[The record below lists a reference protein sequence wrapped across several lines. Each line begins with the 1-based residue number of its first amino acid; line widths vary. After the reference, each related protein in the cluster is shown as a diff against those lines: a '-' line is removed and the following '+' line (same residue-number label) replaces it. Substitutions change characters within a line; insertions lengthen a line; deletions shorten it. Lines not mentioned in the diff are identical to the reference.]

1 VIIPRKK
8 RICLIGAAGNDPALG
23 ATAQQFSVPVLKS
36 ETGLEYIEDTT
47 YCTYFIL
54 KQFEGPE
61 YDVLHKS
68 AHRILGP
75 TALLQLAER
84 KDSLPSISRPMYTQ
98 AMVGTVVVFT
108 GFRKKEELTK
118 LINMIHNMG
127 GSIRKE
133 MGAKVTHLI
142 ANCCGGD
149 KYRYA
154 VTFRVPIMSMDWVT
168 ALWNAKDDISNY
180 GNNEELIT
188 TYKLKPFF
196 GAKVCFFGFPEE
208 EKRHMCEVLQQQG
221 GKSTE
226 IDDPNCTHVVTDVK
240 SREYKKCNDTFDM
253 LPFAKDPN
261 YIPFHYIQAK
271 PFSFTFYNPYTN
283 TIPNPNKMNSSQTC
297 NISHM
302 NIPKKLNTRYLSHWL
317 CSSVPQYL
325 EYKRNKFNYSIAD
338 DISQD
343 SAICMDDNLY
353 DYPNLP
359 DDSYI
364 SEFSIPQTDSGIDM
378 LTTRHPYN
386 IIKTNSSRELGQ
398 TNFPITSTMSNN
410 MSDLSN
416 ENTVNENMMYAQSRS
431 YNFKSSTLSKK
442 RITPHTNKQSFD
454 SEAHLLKPCKNT
466 HCTQNSFFFNRK
478 IITPRRYIKWRRV
491 KSCIA
496 IHKINSPD
504 KFKFKKIYSHPNLL
518 RRYDSELNDSLLRN
532 TLIPVTKSRS
542 FLSTCK
548 LNSSISSKLSY
559 INFSPMFKQYKLVS
573 PSHKISENH
582 KQKYT
587 LLPSPLPVPA
597 KVAKLSNTECCSRS
611 TFTSC
616 GKDSSLISKT
626 CTSKDDYVTQEKL
639 EDRQLFSV
647 VDESNVNALPDLASV
662 RAHIVKAEWF
672 WTSVQN
678 EGAADEKE
686 YLFEDYLESVLSPAI
701 SARRDSQPTTTPS
714 TASTRRKRKRLAET
728 LSSLVQNGTDSPAL
742 HKRRSSISDAGL
754 LSVSGSFLDCT
765 ASPDKPLLDDI
776 PEVEAVNVDSSRKN
790 LSPRHQVFLEL
801 VQTESNYVGIL
812 STIMTLFKS
821 PLEDLID
828 TSGEL
833 LNGTEAKIIFG
844 NFPPIYEV
852 HKKMLEELRYSATHW
867 MEDISI
873 GNIFLK
879 FAPDLV
885 KAYPPYVNF
894 FENTK
899 EMLDQC
905 DQNKPRFHA
914 FLKICQTKPEC
925 GRQSLKELLIKPVQ
939 RLPSISLLLN
949 DILKHTSKNNP
960 DHSALELSI
969 SSIKEVMTYINEDKR
984 KTEGQLVMFDIFNEI
999 DNCPPHLV
1007 SSHRSFIGKCDV
1019 MELSEGLSGRGDHLV
1034 LFLFTDTLEICKKR
1048 SKAFNS
1054 LKSPN
1059 TANGLH
1065 TTKLSQ
1071 GKPYK
1076 HIKMLSLST
1085 IKKVVDIR
1093 ETDECHKVFALMVRS
1108 NQELKEKLFSFTI
1121 TDEEV
1126 NKTNYLRTLCRQ
1138 MANTVCKADAD
1149 TFLISLD
1156 SHQLEIDTSDVA
1168 LGTLSKAFKF
1178 ASRTRMK
1185 VGRAFSFNKTPS
1197 KLKRAMSTMM
1207 SPFGSTNSLTPA
1219 SQQLAQ
1225 MRLASCNNINE
1236 LGNGGSG
1243 SPSRDDVLVAPMSVQ
1258 PTRKAKCSS
1267 LMNSIV
1273 EVMALAAIPSSVV
1286 CAKQL
1291 QTIVEPADSSTSRAE
1306 QRGSTAHGGFGSSDA
1321 RIVELGSTT
1330 TTSRRPPLYSTVSA
1344 NKHTLLLLCELPVR
1358 VFRRLPA
1365 SPANANNEETLET
1378 LFENLTGPKIHVSD
1392 AMPGNLNA
1400 RTTTTRPYGTD
1411 EFGTREREDNN
1422 WSSFPLFLME
1432 LLVEDSSTA
1441 VVEALHAVKP
1451 DVELSMDKI
1460 LGVM

>member
-1 VIIPRKK
+1 MEEQSVHSSISDINSEEAVRSEPMIIPRKK
-8 RICLIGAAGNDPALG
+8 RICLIGAAGDDPALG
-23 ATAQQFSVPVLKS
+23 AAAQQFSVPVLKS
-36 ETGLEYIEDTT
+36 ETGLEHVEDTS
-47 YCTYFIL
+47 YCTYFIS
-54 KQFEGPE
+54 KKFEGPE
-61 YDVLHKS
+61 YDALHKS

-75 TALLQLAER
+75 TALLQLAEK
-84 KDSLPSISRPMYTQ
+84 KDSLPSINRPMYTQ

-108 GFRKKEELTK
+108 GFRKKDELTK

-154 VTFRVPIMSMDWVT
+154 VTFRVPIMSMEWVT
-168 ALWNAKDDISNY
+168 ALWNAKDNVSSY
-180 GNNEELIT
+180 GNNEELIAT
-188 TYKLKPFF
+188 CKLKPFF
-196 GAKVCFFGFPEE
+196 GAKVCFFGFPDE

-221 GKSTE
+221 GESTE
-226 IDDPNCTHVVTDVK
+226 IDDPNCTHV
-240 SREYKKCNDTFDM
+240 
-253 LPFAKDPN
+253 
-261 YIPFHYIQAK
+261 
-271 PFSFTFYNPYTN
+271 
-283 TIPNPNKMNSSQTC
+283 
-297 NISHM
+297 
-302 NIPKKLNTRYLSHWL
+302 
-317 CSSVPQYL
+317 
-325 EYKRNKFNYSIAD
+325 
-338 DISQD
+338 
-343 SAICMDDNLY
+343 
-353 DYPNLP
+353 
-359 DDSYI
+359 
-364 SEFSIPQTDSGIDM
+364 
-378 LTTRHPYN
+378 
-386 IIKTNSSRELGQ
+386 
-398 TNFPITSTMSNN
+398 
-410 MSDLSN
+410 
-416 ENTVNENMMYAQSRS
+416 
-431 YNFKSSTLSKK
+431 
-442 RITPHTNKQSFD
+442 
-454 SEAHLLKPCKNT
+454 
-466 HCTQNSFFFNRK
+466 
-478 IITPRRYIKWRRV
+478 
-491 KSCIA
+491 
-496 IHKINSPD
+496 
-504 KFKFKKIYSHPNLL
+504 
-518 RRYDSELNDSLLRN
+518 
-532 TLIPVTKSRS
+532 
-542 FLSTCK
+542 
-548 LNSSISSKLSY
+548 
-559 INFSPMFKQYKLVS
+559 
-573 PSHKISENH
+573 
-582 KQKYT
+582 
-587 LLPSPLPVPA
+587 
-597 KVAKLSNTECCSRS
+597 
-611 TFTSC
+611 
-616 GKDSSLISKT
+616 
-626 CTSKDDYVTQEKL
+626 
-639 EDRQLFSV
+639 V

-686 YLFEDYLESVLSPAI
+686 YLFEDYLESVLSPTI
-701 SARRDSQPTTTPS
+701 SVRRDSQQAATPS

-728 LSSLVQNGTDSPAL
+728 LSSLVQNGADSPAL
-742 HKRRSSISDAGL
+742 HKRRSSISDAGH

-765 ASPDKPLLDDI
+765 TSPDKPLLD
-776 PEVEAVNVDSSRKN
+776 EVEAVNTDSSRKN

-828 TSGEL
+828 TTGEL

-905 DQNKPRFHA
+905 DQTKPRFHA
-914 FLKICQTKPEC
+914 FLKVCQTKPEC

-1076 HIKMLSLST
+1076 HIRMLSLST

-1168 LGTLSKAFKF
+1168 LGTLSKAFKSLFHNFYLEYMDPYVFLLNSMCETTLHVPLPSVF
-1178 ASRTRMK
+1178 AP
-1185 VGRAFSFNKTPS
+1185 G
-1197 KLKRAMSTMM
+1197 LH
-1207 SPFGSTNSLTPA
+1207 
-1219 SQQLAQ
+1219 
-1225 MRLASCNNINE
+1225 
-1236 LGNGGSG
+1236 
-1243 SPSRDDVLVAPMSVQ
+1243 LV
-1258 PTRKAKCSS
+1258 
-1267 LMNSIV
+1267 
-1273 EVMALAAIPSSVV
+1273 
-1286 CAKQL
+1286 
-1291 QTIVEPADSSTSRAE
+1291 
-1306 QRGSTAHGGFGSSDA
+1306 
-1321 RIVELGSTT
+1321 
-1330 TTSRRPPLYSTVSA
+1330 
-1344 NKHTLLLLCELPVR
+1344 
-1358 VFRRLPA
+1358 
-1365 SPANANNEETLET
+1365 
-1378 LFENLTGPKIHVSD
+1378 
-1392 AMPGNLNA
+1392 
-1400 RTTTTRPYGTD
+1400 
-1411 EFGTREREDNN
+1411 RE
-1422 WSSFPLFLME
+1422 
-1432 LLVEDSSTA
+1432 
-1441 VVEALHAVKP
+1441 
-1451 DVELSMDKI
+1451 
-1460 LGVM
+1460 

>member
-1 VIIPRKK
+1 MEEQSVHSSISDINSEEAVRSEPVIIPRKK
-8 RICLIGAAGNDPALG
+8 RICLIGAAGDDPALG
-23 ATAQQFSVPVLKS
+23 AAAQQFSVPVLTS
-36 ETGLEYIEDTT
+36 ETGLEYVEDTT

-54 KQFEGPE
+54 KQFEGVE
-61 YDVLHKS
+61 YDALHKS

-84 KDSLPSISRPMYTQ
+84 KDTLPSINRPMYTQ

-108 GFRKKEELTK
+108 GFRKKDELTK

-154 VTFRVPIMSMDWVT
+154 VTFRVPVMSMDWVT
-168 ALWNAKDDISNY
+168 ALWNARNDISIY
-180 GNNEELIT
+180 GNNEELQIT
-188 TYKLKPFF
+188 AYKLKPFF

-221 GKSTE
+221 GEPTE
-226 IDDPNCTHVVTDVK
+226 IDDPNCTHV
-240 SREYKKCNDTFDM
+240 
-253 LPFAKDPN
+253 
-261 YIPFHYIQAK
+261 
-271 PFSFTFYNPYTN
+271 
-283 TIPNPNKMNSSQTC
+283 
-297 NISHM
+297 
-302 NIPKKLNTRYLSHWL
+302 
-317 CSSVPQYL
+317 
-325 EYKRNKFNYSIAD
+325 
-338 DISQD
+338 
-343 SAICMDDNLY
+343 
-353 DYPNLP
+353 
-359 DDSYI
+359 
-364 SEFSIPQTDSGIDM
+364 
-378 LTTRHPYN
+378 
-386 IIKTNSSRELGQ
+386 
-398 TNFPITSTMSNN
+398 
-410 MSDLSN
+410 
-416 ENTVNENMMYAQSRS
+416 
-431 YNFKSSTLSKK
+431 
-442 RITPHTNKQSFD
+442 
-454 SEAHLLKPCKNT
+454 
-466 HCTQNSFFFNRK
+466 
-478 IITPRRYIKWRRV
+478 
-491 KSCIA
+491 
-496 IHKINSPD
+496 
-504 KFKFKKIYSHPNLL
+504 
-518 RRYDSELNDSLLRN
+518 
-532 TLIPVTKSRS
+532 
-542 FLSTCK
+542 
-548 LNSSISSKLSY
+548 
-559 INFSPMFKQYKLVS
+559 
-573 PSHKISENH
+573 
-582 KQKYT
+582 
-587 LLPSPLPVPA
+587 
-597 KVAKLSNTECCSRS
+597 
-611 TFTSC
+611 
-616 GKDSSLISKT
+616 
-626 CTSKDDYVTQEKL
+626 
-639 EDRQLFSV
+639 V

-686 YLFEDYLESVLSPAI
+686 YLFEDYLESVLSPTI
-701 SARRDSQPTTTPS
+701 SARRDSQQTTTPS

-728 LSSLVQNGTDSPAL
+728 LSSLVQNGADSPAL

-765 ASPDKPLLDDI
+765 SSPDKPLLD
-776 PEVEAVNVDSSRKN
+776 EVEAVSTDSSRKN

-828 TSGEL
+828 TSDEL
-833 LNGTEAKIIFG
+833 LNGTEAKIVFG

-914 FLKICQTKPEC
+914 FLKVCQTKPEC

-949 DILKHTSKNNP
+949 DILKHTNKNNP

-1065 TTKLSQ
+1065 ATKLSQ

-1149 TFLISLD
+1149 TFLICLD

-1168 LGTLSKAFKF
+1168 LGTLSKAFKSLFHNFYLEYMDPYVFLLNSMCETTLHVPLPF

-1267 LMNSIV
+1267 LSMASLRRNCSE
-1273 EVMALAAIPSSVV
+1273 EVMQD
-1286 CAKQL
+1286 K
-1291 QTIVEPADSSTSRAE
+1291 
-1306 QRGSTAHGGFGSSDA
+1306 SD
-1321 RIVELGSTT
+1321 L
-1330 TTSRRPPLYSTVSA
+1330 
-1344 NKHTLLLLCELPVR
+1344 
-1358 VFRRLPA
+1358 
-1365 SPANANNEETLET
+1365 
-1378 LFENLTGPKIHVSD
+1378 
-1392 AMPGNLNA
+1392 
-1400 RTTTTRPYGTD
+1400 
-1411 EFGTREREDNN
+1411 
-1422 WSSFPLFLME
+1422 
-1432 LLVEDSSTA
+1432 
-1441 VVEALHAVKP
+1441 
-1451 DVELSMDKI
+1451 
-1460 LGVM
+1460 

>member
-1 VIIPRKK
+1 MEEGSVHSSTSDINSEEPARSEPLIIPRKK
-8 RICLIGAAGNDPALG
+8 RICLVGEAGEDPALG
-23 ATAQQFSVPVLKS
+23 AAAQQFSVPVLKS
-36 ETGLEYIEDTT
+36 ETGAEYMEDTA

-61 YDVLHKS
+61 YEGLSKS

-75 TALLQLAER
+75 TALLQLAD
-84 KDSLPSISRPMYTQ
+84 KKASLPSINRPMYTQ
-98 AMVGTVVVFT
+98 AMVGIVVAFT
-108 GFRKKEELTK
+108 GFRKKDELTR
-118 LINMIHNMG
+118 LINMIHSMG

-133 MGAKVTHLI
+133 MGGKVTHLL

-154 VTFRVPIMSMDWVT
+154 VTFRVPIMSISWVT
-168 ALWNAKDDISNY
+168 TLWEAKDDVASYGSND
-180 GNNEELIT
+180 ELVAT
-188 TYKLKPFF
+188 QKLKPFF
-196 GAKVCFFGFPEE
+196 GAKVCFFGFPDD
-208 EKRHMCEVLQQQG
+208 EKKHMCEVLQQQG
-221 GKSTE
+221 GESTE
-226 IDDPNCTHVVTDVK
+226 IDDPNCTHVVTDSDNRYRDVGNYMGPRIP
-240 SREYKKCNDTFDM
+240 SRMYSLKTE
-253 LPFAKDPN
+253 PFT
-261 YIPFHYIQAK
+261 
-271 PFSFTFYNPYTN
+271 FTFYDPYTN
-283 TIPNPNKMNSSQTC
+283 TIPSKTSDHSGS
-297 NISHM
+297 IS
-302 NIPKKLNTRYLSHWL
+302 RSA
-317 CSSVPQYL
+317 SVQYH
-325 EYKRNKFNYSIAD
+325 
-338 DISQD
+338 
-343 SAICMDDNLY
+343 
-353 DYPNLP
+353 P
-359 DDSYI
+359 YI
-364 SEFSIPQTDSGIDM
+364 SRYTNDNIARRFSVASDLSLDSGISMDF
-378 LTTRHPYN
+378 TKSEDADFPFDCFSNQYDSGVNISSSTRMSQD
-386 IIKTNSSRELGQ
+386 ITGSRLNSLNSGSANSGLIVTSTELDLASIVSSKMDVDTSEPSRSFDLRMSKLKNVRSMSLPVSQLIQTESKVPVITSQYSKDDQ
-398 TNFPITSTMSNN
+398 TNKSPASKTIQSN
-410 MSDLSN
+410 
-416 ENTVNENMMYAQSRS
+416 
-431 YNFKSSTLSKK
+431 KK
-442 RITPHTNKQSFD
+442 
-454 SEAHLLKPCKNT
+454 AV
-466 HCTQNSFFFNRK
+466 
-478 IITPRRYIKWRRV
+478 TPRRYVIWKRS
-491 KSCIA
+491 KSCFA
-496 IHKINSPD
+496 VTKFTSPD
-504 KFKFKKIYSHPNLL
+504 KTRSVKIFSQPNLCRHREDLLLYGSPIL
-518 RRYDSELNDSLLRN
+518 R
-532 TLIPVTKSRS
+532 TKR
-542 FLSTCK
+542 
-548 LNSSISSKLSY
+548 
-559 INFSPMFKQYKLVS
+559 NFSTALRQIFKSDETNHTSDSKQYVHMS
-573 PSHKISENH
+573 PEGKRSQSNSASI
-582 KQKYT
+582 
-587 LLPSPLPVPA
+587 PA
-597 KVAKLSNTECCSRS
+597 KIARMSTDSKKTSNAS
-611 TFTSC
+611 TSLDRTQNQTS
-616 GKDSSLISKT
+616 GFDKT
-626 CTSKDDYVTQEKL
+626 KKSQEKS
-639 EDRQLFSV
+639 FIVV

-686 YLFEDYLESVLSPAI
+686 YLFEDYLESVLSPTA
-701 SARRDSQPTTTPS
+701 SARRDSQQAATPS

-728 LSSLVQNGTDSPAL
+728 LSSLVQNGADSPAV
-742 HKRRSSISDAGL
+742 HKRRSSISDAGH

-765 ASPDKPLLDDI
+765 ASPDKQLLD
-776 PEVEAVNVDSSRKN
+776 EVEAVNTETSRKN

-821 PLEDLID
+821 PLEDLIE
-828 TSGEL
+828 TTGEL
-833 LNGTEAKIIFG
+833 LNSTEAKIIFG

-852 HKKMLEELRYSATHW
+852 HKKMLEELRYSASRW
-867 MEDISI
+867 AEDVSI

-879 FAPDLV
+879 YAPDLV

-949 DILKHTSKNNP
+949 DILKHTNKNNP

-1019 MELSEGLSGRGDHLV
+1019 MEMGEALSGRGDHLV

-1065 TTKLSQ
+1065 SAKLSQ

-1076 HIKMLSLST
+1076 HIRMLSLST

-1108 NQELKEKLFSFTI
+1108 NQELKEKMFSFTI

-1149 TFLISLD
+1149 TFLITLD
-1156 SHQLEIDTSDVA
+1156 SNQLEIDTSDIA
-1168 LGTLSKAFKF
+1168 LGTLSKAFKSLFHNFYLEYMDPYVFLLNSMCETTLHVPLPF

-1267 LMNSIV
+1267 LSMASLRRNCSE
-1273 EVMALAAIPSSVV
+1273 EVVQDKS
-1286 CAKQL
+1286 
-1291 QTIVEPADSSTSRAE
+1291 
-1306 QRGSTAHGGFGSSDA
+1306 
-1321 RIVELGSTT
+1321 EL
-1330 TTSRRPPLYSTVSA
+1330 
-1344 NKHTLLLLCELPVR
+1344 
-1358 VFRRLPA
+1358 
-1365 SPANANNEETLET
+1365 
-1378 LFENLTGPKIHVSD
+1378 
-1392 AMPGNLNA
+1392 
-1400 RTTTTRPYGTD
+1400 
-1411 EFGTREREDNN
+1411 
-1422 WSSFPLFLME
+1422 
-1432 LLVEDSSTA
+1432 
-1441 VVEALHAVKP
+1441 
-1451 DVELSMDKI
+1451 
-1460 LGVM
+1460 

>member
-1 VIIPRKK
+1 MEEQSVHSSISDINSEEAVRSDPVIIPRKK
-8 RICLIGAAGNDPALG
+8 RICLIGAACDDSTLG
-23 ATAQQFSVPVLKS
+23 AAAQQFSVPVLKS
-36 ETGLEYIEDTT
+36 ETGSEYIEDTA
-47 YCTYFIL
+47 YCTYFVL

-61 YDVLHKS
+61 YDALHKS

-84 KDSLPSISRPMYTQ
+84 KDSLPSINRPMYTQ

-180 GNNEELIT
+180 GNNEDLIT

-196 GAKVCFFGFPEE
+196 GAKVCFFGFPDE

-221 GKSTE
+221 GESTE
-226 IDDPNCTHVVTDVK
+226 IDDPNCTHVVTEIGC
-240 SREYKKCNDTFDM
+240 REYKKSNNAFDM
-253 LPFAKDPN
+253 LPYTKNPN
-261 YIPFHYIQAK
+261 YIPYHYSKTK

-283 TIPNPNKMNSSQTC
+283 TIPNMETKSSSYIC
-297 NISHM
+297 NTDHI
-302 NIPKKLNTRYLSHWL
+302 NLSRRL
-317 CSSVPQYL
+317 STKRFSYCFSSSLPHYL
-325 EYKRNKFNYSIAD
+325 EYKENKFNYSTPD
-338 DISQD
+338 NISQD

-353 DYPNLP
+353 DYSNLP
-359 DDSYI
+359 N
-364 SEFSIPQTDSGIDM
+364 EFSNMSESSIAQTDSGIDM
-378 LTTRHPYN
+378 SMSRYLHN
-386 IIKTNSSRELGQ
+386 IIQSSSLTVPQRSNFPVTSTVLDIHSMDSSSAVYNDRNSRNNSSNVFSNKNTNNESTCTRSELH
-398 TNFPITSTMSNN
+398 
-410 MSDLSN
+410 
-416 ENTVNENMMYAQSRS
+416 
-431 YNFKSSTLSKK
+431 NFKSSTLCKK
-442 RITPHTNKQSFD
+442 TIIQHTNKHCPD
-454 SEAHLLKPCKNT
+454 SESYILKSCKNVQ
-466 HCTQNSFFFNRK
+466 CTPKSFFVNRK
-478 IITPRRYIKWRRV
+478 IATPRRCIKWRKV

-496 IHKINSPD
+496 IHKITSSD
-504 KFKFKKIYSHPNLL
+504 KLKFKKMHSHPNLL
-518 RRYDSELNDSLLRN
+518 KRYDSEFNDSLLHDSP
-532 TLIPVTKSRS
+532 TLITKNKS
-542 FLSTCK
+542 FLSSYK
-548 LNSSISSKLSY
+548 LNSSLLSKLNHL
-559 INFSPMFKQYKLVS
+559 NFSKYVLPAPCPQV
-573 PSHKISENH
+573 SENH
-582 KQKYT
+582 QRQKYT
-587 LLPSPLPVPA
+587 PLHTPLPIPA
-597 KVAKLSNTECCSRS
+597 KVAKLSNSDHGLRS
-611 TFTSC
+611 TFTNV
-616 GKDSSLISKT
+616 SSKICAL
-626 CTSKDDYVTQEKL
+626 KDDHIRQEKQ
-639 EDRQLFSV
+639 EDVPVSLV

-686 YLFEDYLESVLSPAI
+686 YLFEDYLESVLSPTI
-701 SARRDSQPTTTPS
+701 SARRDSQQTTTPS

-728 LSSLVQNGTDSPAL
+728 LSSLVQNGADSPAL

-765 ASPDKPLLDDI
+765 ASPDKPLLD
-776 PEVEAVNVDSSRKN
+776 EVEAVNTDSSRKN

-852 HKKMLEELRYSATHW
+852 HKKMLEELKYSATHW

-885 KAYPPYVNF
+885 KAYPSYVNF

-899 EMLDQC
+899 DMLDQC
-905 DQNKPRFHA
+905 DQTKPRFHA
-914 FLKICQTKPEC
+914 FLKVCQTKPEC

-1034 LFLFTDTLEICKKR
+1034 LFLFSDTLEICKKR

-1168 LGTLSKAFKF
+1168 LGTLSKAFKSLFHNFYLEYMDPYVFLLNSMCETTLHVPLPF

-1236 LGNGGSG
+1236 LGNGGSS

-1267 LMNSIV
+1267 LSMASLRRNCSE
-1273 EVMALAAIPSSVV
+1273 EVMQD
-1286 CAKQL
+1286 K
-1291 QTIVEPADSSTSRAE
+1291 
-1306 QRGSTAHGGFGSSDA
+1306 SD
-1321 RIVELGSTT
+1321 L
-1330 TTSRRPPLYSTVSA
+1330 
-1344 NKHTLLLLCELPVR
+1344 
-1358 VFRRLPA
+1358 
-1365 SPANANNEETLET
+1365 
-1378 LFENLTGPKIHVSD
+1378 
-1392 AMPGNLNA
+1392 
-1400 RTTTTRPYGTD
+1400 
-1411 EFGTREREDNN
+1411 
-1422 WSSFPLFLME
+1422 
-1432 LLVEDSSTA
+1432 
-1441 VVEALHAVKP
+1441 
-1451 DVELSMDKI
+1451 
-1460 LGVM
+1460 

>member
-1 VIIPRKK
+1 MEEGSVHSSTSDINSEEPARSEPLIIPRKK
-8 RICLIGAAGNDPALG
+8 RICLVGEAGEDPALG
-23 ATAQQFSVPVLKS
+23 AAAQQFSVPVLKS
-36 ETGLEYIEDTT
+36 ETGAEYMEDTA

-61 YDVLHKS
+61 YEGLSKS

-75 TALLQLAER
+75 TALLQLAD
-84 KDSLPSISRPMYTQ
+84 KKASLPSINRPMYTQ
-98 AMVGTVVVFT
+98 AMVGIVVAFT
-108 GFRKKEELTK
+108 GFRKKDELTR
-118 LINMIHNMG
+118 LINMIHSMG

-133 MGAKVTHLI
+133 MGGKVTHLL

-154 VTFRVPIMSMDWVT
+154 VTFRVPIMSISWVT
-168 ALWNAKDDISNY
+168 TLWEAKDDVASYGSND
-180 GNNEELIT
+180 ELVAT
-188 TYKLKPFF
+188 QKLKPFF
-196 GAKVCFFGFPEE
+196 GAKVCFFGFPDD
-208 EKRHMCEVLQQQG
+208 EKKHMCEVLQQQG
-221 GKSTE
+221 GESTE
-226 IDDPNCTHVVTDVK
+226 IDDPNCTHV
-240 SREYKKCNDTFDM
+240 
-253 LPFAKDPN
+253 
-261 YIPFHYIQAK
+261 
-271 PFSFTFYNPYTN
+271 
-283 TIPNPNKMNSSQTC
+283 
-297 NISHM
+297 
-302 NIPKKLNTRYLSHWL
+302 
-317 CSSVPQYL
+317 
-325 EYKRNKFNYSIAD
+325 
-338 DISQD
+338 
-343 SAICMDDNLY
+343 
-353 DYPNLP
+353 
-359 DDSYI
+359 
-364 SEFSIPQTDSGIDM
+364 
-378 LTTRHPYN
+378 
-386 IIKTNSSRELGQ
+386 
-398 TNFPITSTMSNN
+398 
-410 MSDLSN
+410 
-416 ENTVNENMMYAQSRS
+416 
-431 YNFKSSTLSKK
+431 
-442 RITPHTNKQSFD
+442 
-454 SEAHLLKPCKNT
+454 
-466 HCTQNSFFFNRK
+466 
-478 IITPRRYIKWRRV
+478 
-491 KSCIA
+491 
-496 IHKINSPD
+496 
-504 KFKFKKIYSHPNLL
+504 
-518 RRYDSELNDSLLRN
+518 
-532 TLIPVTKSRS
+532 
-542 FLSTCK
+542 
-548 LNSSISSKLSY
+548 
-559 INFSPMFKQYKLVS
+559 
-573 PSHKISENH
+573 
-582 KQKYT
+582 
-587 LLPSPLPVPA
+587 
-597 KVAKLSNTECCSRS
+597 
-611 TFTSC
+611 
-616 GKDSSLISKT
+616 
-626 CTSKDDYVTQEKL
+626 
-639 EDRQLFSV
+639 V

-686 YLFEDYLESVLSPAI
+686 YLFEDYLESVLSPTA
-701 SARRDSQPTTTPS
+701 SARRDSQQAATPS

-728 LSSLVQNGTDSPAL
+728 LSSLVQNGADSPAV
-742 HKRRSSISDAGL
+742 HKRRSSISDAGH

-765 ASPDKPLLDDI
+765 ASPDKQLLDDI
-776 PEVEAVNVDSSRKN
+776 PEVEAVNTETSRKN

-821 PLEDLID
+821 PLEDLIE
-828 TSGEL
+828 TTGEL
-833 LNGTEAKIIFG
+833 LNSTEAKIIFG

-852 HKKMLEELRYSATHW
+852 HKKMLEELRYSASRW
-867 MEDISI
+867 AEDVSI

-879 FAPDLV
+879 YAPDLV

-949 DILKHTSKNNP
+949 DILKHTNKNNP

-1019 MELSEGLSGRGDHLV
+1019 MEMGEALSGRGDHLV

-1065 TTKLSQ
+1065 SAKLSQ

-1076 HIKMLSLST
+1076 HIRMLSLST

-1108 NQELKEKLFSFTI
+1108 NQELKEKMFSFTI

-1149 TFLISLD
+1149 TFLITLD
-1156 SHQLEIDTSDVA
+1156 SNQLEIDTSDIA
-1168 LGTLSKAFKF
+1168 LGTLSKAFKSLFHNFYLEYMDPYVFLLNSMCETTLHVPLPF

-1267 LMNSIV
+1267 LSMASLRRNCSE
-1273 EVMALAAIPSSVV
+1273 EVVQDKS
-1286 CAKQL
+1286 
-1291 QTIVEPADSSTSRAE
+1291 
-1306 QRGSTAHGGFGSSDA
+1306 
-1321 RIVELGSTT
+1321 EL
-1330 TTSRRPPLYSTVSA
+1330 
-1344 NKHTLLLLCELPVR
+1344 
-1358 VFRRLPA
+1358 
-1365 SPANANNEETLET
+1365 
-1378 LFENLTGPKIHVSD
+1378 
-1392 AMPGNLNA
+1392 
-1400 RTTTTRPYGTD
+1400 
-1411 EFGTREREDNN
+1411 
-1422 WSSFPLFLME
+1422 
-1432 LLVEDSSTA
+1432 
-1441 VVEALHAVKP
+1441 
-1451 DVELSMDKI
+1451 
-1460 LGVM
+1460 

>member
-1 VIIPRKK
+1 MEEQSVHSSISDINSEEAVRSEPLIIPRKK
-8 RICLIGAAGNDPALG
+8 RICLIGAAGDDPALG
-23 ATAQQFSVPVLKS
+23 AAAQQFSVPVLKS
-36 ETGLEYIEDTT
+36 ETGLEHVEDTS

-54 KQFEGPE
+54 KKFEGPE
-61 YDVLHKS
+61 YDALHKS

-75 TALLQLAER
+75 TALLQLAEK
-84 KDSLPSISRPMYTQ
+84 KDSLPSITRPMYTQ

-108 GFRKKEELTK
+108 GFRKKDELTK

-154 VTFRVPIMSMDWVT
+154 VTFRVPIMSMEWVT
-168 ALWNAKDDISNY
+168 ALWNAKDDISSY

-196 GAKVCFFGFPEE
+196 GAKVCFFGFPDE

-221 GKSTE
+221 GESTE
-226 IDDPNCTHVVTDVK
+226 IDDPNCTHV
-240 SREYKKCNDTFDM
+240 
-253 LPFAKDPN
+253 
-261 YIPFHYIQAK
+261 
-271 PFSFTFYNPYTN
+271 
-283 TIPNPNKMNSSQTC
+283 
-297 NISHM
+297 
-302 NIPKKLNTRYLSHWL
+302 
-317 CSSVPQYL
+317 
-325 EYKRNKFNYSIAD
+325 
-338 DISQD
+338 
-343 SAICMDDNLY
+343 
-353 DYPNLP
+353 
-359 DDSYI
+359 
-364 SEFSIPQTDSGIDM
+364 
-378 LTTRHPYN
+378 
-386 IIKTNSSRELGQ
+386 
-398 TNFPITSTMSNN
+398 
-410 MSDLSN
+410 
-416 ENTVNENMMYAQSRS
+416 
-431 YNFKSSTLSKK
+431 
-442 RITPHTNKQSFD
+442 
-454 SEAHLLKPCKNT
+454 
-466 HCTQNSFFFNRK
+466 
-478 IITPRRYIKWRRV
+478 
-491 KSCIA
+491 
-496 IHKINSPD
+496 
-504 KFKFKKIYSHPNLL
+504 
-518 RRYDSELNDSLLRN
+518 
-532 TLIPVTKSRS
+532 
-542 FLSTCK
+542 
-548 LNSSISSKLSY
+548 
-559 INFSPMFKQYKLVS
+559 
-573 PSHKISENH
+573 
-582 KQKYT
+582 
-587 LLPSPLPVPA
+587 
-597 KVAKLSNTECCSRS
+597 
-611 TFTSC
+611 
-616 GKDSSLISKT
+616 
-626 CTSKDDYVTQEKL
+626 
-639 EDRQLFSV
+639 V

-686 YLFEDYLESVLSPAI
+686 YLFEDYLESVLSPTV
-701 SARRDSQPTTTPS
+701 SVRRDSQQAATPS

-728 LSSLVQNGTDSPAL
+728 LSSLVQNGADSPAL
-742 HKRRSSISDAGL
+742 HKRRSSISDAGH

-765 ASPDKPLLDDI
+765 TSPDKPLLDDI
-776 PEVEAVNVDSSRKN
+776 PEVEAVNTDTSRKN

-828 TSGEL
+828 TTGEL
-833 LNGTEAKIIFG
+833 LNCTEAKIIFG

-852 HKKMLEELRYSATHW
+852 HKKMLEELRYSTTHW
-867 MEDISI
+867 MEDNSI

-914 FLKICQTKPEC
+914 FLKVCQTKPEC

-949 DILKHTSKNNP
+949 DILKHTNKNNP

-1019 MELSEGLSGRGDHLV
+1019 MELGEGLSGRGDHLV

-1267 LMNSIV
+1267 LS
-1273 EVMALAAIPSSVV
+1273 MASL
-1286 CAKQL
+1286 
-1291 QTIVEPADSSTSRAE
+1291 
-1306 QRGSTAHGGFGSSDA
+1306 
-1321 RIVELGSTT
+1321 
-1330 TTSRRPPLYSTVSA
+1330 
-1344 NKHTLLLLCELPVR
+1344 
-1358 VFRRLPA
+1358 RRL
-1365 SPANANNEETLET
+1365 
-1378 LFENLTGPKIHVSD
+1378 
-1392 AMPGNLNA
+1392 
-1400 RTTTTRPYGTD
+1400 
-1411 EFGTREREDNN
+1411 
-1422 WSSFPLFLME
+1422 
-1432 LLVEDSSTA
+1432 
-1441 VVEALHAVKP
+1441 
-1451 DVELSMDKI
+1451 
-1460 LGVM
+1460 

>member
-1 VIIPRKK
+1 MEEQSVHSSISDINSEEAVRNESVIIPRKK
-8 RICLIGAAGNDPALG
+8 RICLIGAAGDDPALG
-23 ATAQQFSVPVLKS
+23 AAAQQFNVPVLKS
-36 ETGLEYIEDTT
+36 KTGLEYVEDTA

-54 KQFEGPE
+54 KSFEGPE
-61 YDVLHKS
+61 YDALHKS

-75 TALLQLAER
+75 TALLQLTER
-84 KDSLPSISRPMYTQ
+84 KDSLPSINRPMYTQ

-108 GFRKKEELTK
+108 GFRKKDELTK

-154 VTFRVPIMSMDWVT
+154 VTFRVPIMSMEWVI

-180 GNNEELIT
+180 GNNEELIA

-221 GKSTE
+221 GESTE
-226 IDDPNCTHVVTDVK
+226 IDDPNCTHV
-240 SREYKKCNDTFDM
+240 
-253 LPFAKDPN
+253 
-261 YIPFHYIQAK
+261 
-271 PFSFTFYNPYTN
+271 
-283 TIPNPNKMNSSQTC
+283 
-297 NISHM
+297 
-302 NIPKKLNTRYLSHWL
+302 
-317 CSSVPQYL
+317 
-325 EYKRNKFNYSIAD
+325 
-338 DISQD
+338 
-343 SAICMDDNLY
+343 
-353 DYPNLP
+353 
-359 DDSYI
+359 
-364 SEFSIPQTDSGIDM
+364 
-378 LTTRHPYN
+378 
-386 IIKTNSSRELGQ
+386 
-398 TNFPITSTMSNN
+398 
-410 MSDLSN
+410 
-416 ENTVNENMMYAQSRS
+416 
-431 YNFKSSTLSKK
+431 
-442 RITPHTNKQSFD
+442 
-454 SEAHLLKPCKNT
+454 
-466 HCTQNSFFFNRK
+466 
-478 IITPRRYIKWRRV
+478 
-491 KSCIA
+491 
-496 IHKINSPD
+496 
-504 KFKFKKIYSHPNLL
+504 
-518 RRYDSELNDSLLRN
+518 
-532 TLIPVTKSRS
+532 
-542 FLSTCK
+542 
-548 LNSSISSKLSY
+548 
-559 INFSPMFKQYKLVS
+559 
-573 PSHKISENH
+573 
-582 KQKYT
+582 
-587 LLPSPLPVPA
+587 
-597 KVAKLSNTECCSRS
+597 
-611 TFTSC
+611 
-616 GKDSSLISKT
+616 
-626 CTSKDDYVTQEKL
+626 
-639 EDRQLFSV
+639 V

-686 YLFEDYLESVLSPAI
+686 YLFEDYLESVLSPTVT
-701 SARRDSQPTTTPS
+701 ARRDSQQAVTPS

-742 HKRRSSISDAGL
+742 HKRRSSISDAGH

-765 ASPDKPLLDDI
+765 TSPEKPLLDDI
-776 PEVEAVNVDSSRKN
+776 PEVEAVNTDNTRKN

-852 HKKMLEELRYSATHW
+852 HKKMLEELRYSATYW

-914 FLKICQTKPEC
+914 FLKVCQTKPEC

-949 DILKHTSKNNP
+949 DILKHTNKNNP

-1054 LKSPN
+1054 LKTPN

-1168 LGTLSKAFKF
+1168 LGTLSKAFKSLFHNFYLEYMDPF

-1267 LMNSIV
+1267 LS
-1273 EVMALAAIPSSVV
+1273 MASL
-1286 CAKQL
+1286 
-1291 QTIVEPADSSTSRAE
+1291 
-1306 QRGSTAHGGFGSSDA
+1306 
-1321 RIVELGSTT
+1321 
-1330 TTSRRPPLYSTVSA
+1330 
-1344 NKHTLLLLCELPVR
+1344 
-1358 VFRRLPA
+1358 RRL
-1365 SPANANNEETLET
+1365 
-1378 LFENLTGPKIHVSD
+1378 
-1392 AMPGNLNA
+1392 
-1400 RTTTTRPYGTD
+1400 
-1411 EFGTREREDNN
+1411 
-1422 WSSFPLFLME
+1422 
-1432 LLVEDSSTA
+1432 
-1441 VVEALHAVKP
+1441 
-1451 DVELSMDKI
+1451 
-1460 LGVM
+1460 

>member
-1 VIIPRKK
+1 MEEQSVHSSISDINSEEAVRSEPIIIPRKK
-8 RICLIGAAGNDPALG
+8 RICLIGAAGDDPALG
-23 ATAQQFSVPVLKS
+23 AAAQQFSVPVLKS
-36 ETGLEYIEDTT
+36 ETGVEYVEDTA
-47 YCTYFIL
+47 YCTYFVL
-54 KQFEGPE
+54 KQFEGPQ

-84 KDSLPSISRPMYTQ
+84 KDLLPSINRPMYTQ

-108 GFRKKEELTK
+108 GFRKKDELTK

-168 ALWNAKDDISNY
+168 ALWDAKDDISSY

-188 TYKLKPFF
+188 RYKLKPFF

-221 GKSTE
+221 GESTE
-226 IDDPNCTHVVTDVK
+226 IDDPNCTHVVTDIG
-240 SREYKKCNDTFDM
+240 SRQYKKSNSTFDM
-253 LPFAKDPN
+253 LPYCKGPR
-261 YIPFHYIQAK
+261 YMPYHSMK
-271 PFSFTFYNPYTN
+271 TEPFSFTFYNPYTN
-283 TIPNPNKMNSSQTC
+283 TIPNT
-297 NISHM
+297 
-302 NIPKKLNTRYLSHWL
+302 KKNFSMVSNFNHTNFSKTLNTKHFSCYL
-317 CSSVPQYL
+317 CSSLPHNFI
-325 EYKRNKFNYSIAD
+325 YKENRLNYSIPN

-353 DYPNLP
+353 DYPNVLNE
-359 DDSYI
+359 SYM
-364 SEFSIPQTDSGIDM
+364 SELSIARTDSGIDM
-378 LTTRHPYN
+378 STTKYPPHN
-386 IIKTNSSRELGQ
+386 MLQ
-398 TNFPITSTMSNN
+398 TNGLTISQQTKFPITSTLDMYSMFSSSLPCNVKKLENN
-410 MSDLSN
+410 VSDILSN
-416 ENTVNENMMYAQSRS
+416 ENIDDGNIFTQLGL
-431 YNFKSSTLSKK
+431 YNLKSSTLCKK
-442 RITPHTNKQSFD
+442 KIPHF
-454 SEAHLLKPCKNT
+454 LKSCKSAQ
-466 HCTQNSFFFNRK
+466 CLQNSSIFNKK
-478 IITPRRYIKWRRV
+478 IATPKRYIKWRKA

-496 IHKINSPD
+496 IHKIISPD
-504 KFKFKKIYSHPNLL
+504 KFKFKKMHSHPNLL
-518 RRYDSELNDSLLRN
+518 KQYDSELNHALLSDSPTSTAKN
-532 TLIPVTKSRS
+532 KSS
-542 FLSTCK
+542 LNKGK
-548 LNSSISSKLSY
+548 LTSSIFSKLSHL
-559 INFSPMFKQYKLVS
+559 NFSPMFKEYVLVK
-573 PSHKISENH
+573 PRNETVENQQ
-582 KQKYT
+582 KQRYT
-587 LLPSPLPVPA
+587 PLPSPFLAPA
-597 KVAKLSNTECCSRS
+597 KVAKLSNCEHSSRNI
-611 TFTSC
+611 FASC
-616 GKDSSLISKT
+616 GNLSLKINAA
-626 CTSKDDYVTQEKL
+626 KDDHVKMEKL
-639 EDRQLFSV
+639 EDKPLSLV
-647 VDESNVNALPDLASV
+647 VDESNVSALPGLASV

-686 YLFEDYLESVLSPAI
+686 YLFEDYLESVLSPTV
-701 SARRDSQPTTTPS
+701 SARRDSQAATPS

-728 LSSLVQNGTDSPAL
+728 LSSLVQNGADSPAL

-765 ASPDKPLLDDI
+765 TSPDKPLLDDI
-776 PEVEAVNVDSSRKN
+776 PEVEAVNTDNARKN

-812 STIMTLFKS
+812 STIMTMFKS
-821 PLEDLID
+821 PLEDDID
-828 TSGEL
+828 TTGEL
-833 LNGTEAKIIFG
+833 LNGTEVKIIFG

-852 HKKMLEELRYSATHW
+852 HKKMLEELKYSATHW

-914 FLKICQTKPEC
+914 FLKVCQTKPEC

-1065 TTKLSQ
+1065 ATKLSQ

-1108 NQELKEKLFSFTI
+1108 NEELKEKLFSFTI

-1168 LGTLSKAFKF
+1168 LGTLSKAFKSLFHNFYLEYMDPYVFLLNSMCETTLHVPLPF

-1267 LMNSIV
+1267 LSMASLRRNCSE
-1273 EVMALAAIPSSVV
+1273 EVMQD
-1286 CAKQL
+1286 K
-1291 QTIVEPADSSTSRAE
+1291 
-1306 QRGSTAHGGFGSSDA
+1306 SD
-1321 RIVELGSTT
+1321 L
-1330 TTSRRPPLYSTVSA
+1330 
-1344 NKHTLLLLCELPVR
+1344 
-1358 VFRRLPA
+1358 
-1365 SPANANNEETLET
+1365 
-1378 LFENLTGPKIHVSD
+1378 
-1392 AMPGNLNA
+1392 
-1400 RTTTTRPYGTD
+1400 
-1411 EFGTREREDNN
+1411 
-1422 WSSFPLFLME
+1422 
-1432 LLVEDSSTA
+1432 
-1441 VVEALHAVKP
+1441 
-1451 DVELSMDKI
+1451 
-1460 LGVM
+1460 

>member
-1 VIIPRKK
+1 MEEQSVHSSISDINSEEAVRSEPMIIPRKK
-8 RICLIGAAGNDPALG
+8 RICLIGAAGDDPALG
-23 ATAQQFSVPVLKS
+23 AAAQQFSVPVLKS
-36 ETGLEYIEDTT
+36 ETGLEHIEDTS

-54 KQFEGPE
+54 KKFEGPE
-61 YDVLHKS
+61 YDALHKS

-75 TALLQLAER
+75 TALLQLAEK

-108 GFRKKEELTK
+108 GFRKKDELTK

-154 VTFRVPIMSMDWVT
+154 VTFRVPIMSMEWVT
-168 ALWNAKDDISNY
+168 ALWNAKDDISSY
-180 GNNEELIT
+180 GNNEELIA

-196 GAKVCFFGFPEE
+196 GAKVCFFGFPDE
-208 EKRHMCEVLQQQG
+208 EKRHMCEVLHQQG
-221 GKSTE
+221 GESTE
-226 IDDPNCTHVVTDVK
+226 IDDPNCTHV
-240 SREYKKCNDTFDM
+240 
-253 LPFAKDPN
+253 
-261 YIPFHYIQAK
+261 
-271 PFSFTFYNPYTN
+271 
-283 TIPNPNKMNSSQTC
+283 
-297 NISHM
+297 
-302 NIPKKLNTRYLSHWL
+302 
-317 CSSVPQYL
+317 
-325 EYKRNKFNYSIAD
+325 
-338 DISQD
+338 
-343 SAICMDDNLY
+343 
-353 DYPNLP
+353 
-359 DDSYI
+359 
-364 SEFSIPQTDSGIDM
+364 
-378 LTTRHPYN
+378 
-386 IIKTNSSRELGQ
+386 
-398 TNFPITSTMSNN
+398 
-410 MSDLSN
+410 
-416 ENTVNENMMYAQSRS
+416 
-431 YNFKSSTLSKK
+431 
-442 RITPHTNKQSFD
+442 
-454 SEAHLLKPCKNT
+454 
-466 HCTQNSFFFNRK
+466 
-478 IITPRRYIKWRRV
+478 
-491 KSCIA
+491 
-496 IHKINSPD
+496 
-504 KFKFKKIYSHPNLL
+504 
-518 RRYDSELNDSLLRN
+518 
-532 TLIPVTKSRS
+532 
-542 FLSTCK
+542 
-548 LNSSISSKLSY
+548 
-559 INFSPMFKQYKLVS
+559 
-573 PSHKISENH
+573 
-582 KQKYT
+582 
-587 LLPSPLPVPA
+587 
-597 KVAKLSNTECCSRS
+597 
-611 TFTSC
+611 
-616 GKDSSLISKT
+616 
-626 CTSKDDYVTQEKL
+626 
-639 EDRQLFSV
+639 V

-686 YLFEDYLESVLSPAI
+686 YLFEDYLESVLSPTI
-701 SARRDSQPTTTPS
+701 SVRRDSQQAATPS

-728 LSSLVQNGTDSPAL
+728 LSSLVQNGADSPAL
-742 HKRRSSISDAGL
+742 HKRRSSISDAGH

-765 ASPDKPLLDDI
+765 TSPDKPLLD
-776 PEVEAVNVDSSRKN
+776 EVEAVNTDSSRKN

-828 TSGEL
+828 TTGEL

-914 FLKICQTKPEC
+914 FLKVCQTKPEC

-1076 HIKMLSLST
+1076 HIRMLSLST

-1267 LMNSIV
+1267 LS
-1273 EVMALAAIPSSVV
+1273 MASL
-1286 CAKQL
+1286 
-1291 QTIVEPADSSTSRAE
+1291 
-1306 QRGSTAHGGFGSSDA
+1306 
-1321 RIVELGSTT
+1321 
-1330 TTSRRPPLYSTVSA
+1330 
-1344 NKHTLLLLCELPVR
+1344 
-1358 VFRRLPA
+1358 RRL
-1365 SPANANNEETLET
+1365 
-1378 LFENLTGPKIHVSD
+1378 
-1392 AMPGNLNA
+1392 
-1400 RTTTTRPYGTD
+1400 
-1411 EFGTREREDNN
+1411 
-1422 WSSFPLFLME
+1422 
-1432 LLVEDSSTA
+1432 
-1441 VVEALHAVKP
+1441 
-1451 DVELSMDKI
+1451 
-1460 LGVM
+1460 

>member
-1 VIIPRKK
+1 MEEQSVHSSISDINSEEAVRSEPMIIPRKK
-8 RICLIGAAGNDPALG
+8 RICLIGAAGDDPALG
-23 ATAQQFSVPVLKS
+23 AAAQQFSVPVLKS
-36 ETGLEYIEDTT
+36 ETGLEHIEDTS

-54 KQFEGPE
+54 KKFEGPE
-61 YDVLHKS
+61 YDALHKS

-75 TALLQLAER
+75 TALLQLAEK

-108 GFRKKEELTK
+108 GFRKKDELTK

-154 VTFRVPIMSMDWVT
+154 VTFRVPIMSMEWVT
-168 ALWNAKDDISNY
+168 ALWNAKDDISSY
-180 GNNEELIT
+180 GNNEELIA

-196 GAKVCFFGFPEE
+196 GAKVCFFGFPDE
-208 EKRHMCEVLQQQG
+208 EKRHMCEVLHQQG
-221 GKSTE
+221 GESTE
-226 IDDPNCTHVVTDVK
+226 IDDPNCTHV
-240 SREYKKCNDTFDM
+240 
-253 LPFAKDPN
+253 
-261 YIPFHYIQAK
+261 
-271 PFSFTFYNPYTN
+271 
-283 TIPNPNKMNSSQTC
+283 
-297 NISHM
+297 
-302 NIPKKLNTRYLSHWL
+302 
-317 CSSVPQYL
+317 
-325 EYKRNKFNYSIAD
+325 
-338 DISQD
+338 
-343 SAICMDDNLY
+343 
-353 DYPNLP
+353 
-359 DDSYI
+359 
-364 SEFSIPQTDSGIDM
+364 
-378 LTTRHPYN
+378 
-386 IIKTNSSRELGQ
+386 
-398 TNFPITSTMSNN
+398 
-410 MSDLSN
+410 
-416 ENTVNENMMYAQSRS
+416 
-431 YNFKSSTLSKK
+431 
-442 RITPHTNKQSFD
+442 
-454 SEAHLLKPCKNT
+454 
-466 HCTQNSFFFNRK
+466 
-478 IITPRRYIKWRRV
+478 
-491 KSCIA
+491 
-496 IHKINSPD
+496 
-504 KFKFKKIYSHPNLL
+504 
-518 RRYDSELNDSLLRN
+518 
-532 TLIPVTKSRS
+532 
-542 FLSTCK
+542 
-548 LNSSISSKLSY
+548 
-559 INFSPMFKQYKLVS
+559 
-573 PSHKISENH
+573 
-582 KQKYT
+582 
-587 LLPSPLPVPA
+587 
-597 KVAKLSNTECCSRS
+597 
-611 TFTSC
+611 
-616 GKDSSLISKT
+616 
-626 CTSKDDYVTQEKL
+626 
-639 EDRQLFSV
+639 V

-686 YLFEDYLESVLSPAI
+686 YLFEDYLESVLSPTI
-701 SARRDSQPTTTPS
+701 SVRRDSQQAATPS

-728 LSSLVQNGTDSPAL
+728 LSSLVQNGADSPAL
-742 HKRRSSISDAGL
+742 HKRRSSISDAGH

-765 ASPDKPLLDDI
+765 TSPDKPLLDDI
-776 PEVEAVNVDSSRKN
+776 PEVEAVNTDSSRKN

-828 TSGEL
+828 TTGEL

-914 FLKICQTKPEC
+914 FLKVCQTKPEC

-1076 HIKMLSLST
+1076 HIRMLSLST

-1168 LGTLSKAFKF
+1168 LGTLSKAFKSLFHNFYLEYMDPF

-1267 LMNSIV
+1267 LSMASLRRNCSE
-1273 EVMALAAIPSSVV
+1273 EVMQD
-1286 CAKQL
+1286 K
-1291 QTIVEPADSSTSRAE
+1291 
-1306 QRGSTAHGGFGSSDA
+1306 SD
-1321 RIVELGSTT
+1321 L
-1330 TTSRRPPLYSTVSA
+1330 
-1344 NKHTLLLLCELPVR
+1344 
-1358 VFRRLPA
+1358 
-1365 SPANANNEETLET
+1365 
-1378 LFENLTGPKIHVSD
+1378 
-1392 AMPGNLNA
+1392 
-1400 RTTTTRPYGTD
+1400 
-1411 EFGTREREDNN
+1411 
-1422 WSSFPLFLME
+1422 
-1432 LLVEDSSTA
+1432 
-1441 VVEALHAVKP
+1441 
-1451 DVELSMDKI
+1451 
-1460 LGVM
+1460 

>member
-1 VIIPRKK
+1 MEEQSVHSSISDINSEEAVRSEPVIIPRKK
-8 RICLIGAAGNDPALG
+8 RICLIGETCDDAALG
-23 ATAQQFSVPVLKS
+23 VAAQQFCVPVLKS

-47 YCTYFIL
+47 YCTYFVL

-61 YDVLHKS
+61 YDDLHKS

-84 KDSLPSISRPMYTQ
+84 KDSLPSINRPMYTQ

-108 GFRKKEELTK
+108 GFRKKDELTK

-180 GNNEELIT
+180 GNNEDLIT

-196 GAKVCFFGFPEE
+196 GAKVCFFGFPDE

-221 GKSTE
+221 GESTE
-226 IDDPNCTHVVTDVK
+226 IDDPNCTHV
-240 SREYKKCNDTFDM
+240 
-253 LPFAKDPN
+253 
-261 YIPFHYIQAK
+261 
-271 PFSFTFYNPYTN
+271 
-283 TIPNPNKMNSSQTC
+283 
-297 NISHM
+297 
-302 NIPKKLNTRYLSHWL
+302 
-317 CSSVPQYL
+317 
-325 EYKRNKFNYSIAD
+325 
-338 DISQD
+338 
-343 SAICMDDNLY
+343 
-353 DYPNLP
+353 
-359 DDSYI
+359 
-364 SEFSIPQTDSGIDM
+364 
-378 LTTRHPYN
+378 
-386 IIKTNSSRELGQ
+386 
-398 TNFPITSTMSNN
+398 
-410 MSDLSN
+410 
-416 ENTVNENMMYAQSRS
+416 
-431 YNFKSSTLSKK
+431 
-442 RITPHTNKQSFD
+442 
-454 SEAHLLKPCKNT
+454 
-466 HCTQNSFFFNRK
+466 
-478 IITPRRYIKWRRV
+478 
-491 KSCIA
+491 
-496 IHKINSPD
+496 
-504 KFKFKKIYSHPNLL
+504 
-518 RRYDSELNDSLLRN
+518 
-532 TLIPVTKSRS
+532 
-542 FLSTCK
+542 
-548 LNSSISSKLSY
+548 
-559 INFSPMFKQYKLVS
+559 
-573 PSHKISENH
+573 
-582 KQKYT
+582 
-587 LLPSPLPVPA
+587 
-597 KVAKLSNTECCSRS
+597 
-611 TFTSC
+611 
-616 GKDSSLISKT
+616 
-626 CTSKDDYVTQEKL
+626 
-639 EDRQLFSV
+639 V

-686 YLFEDYLESVLSPAI
+686 YLFEDYLESVLSPTI
-701 SARRDSQPTTTPS
+701 SARRDSQQTTTPS

-728 LSSLVQNGTDSPAL
+728 LSSLVQNGADSPAL

-765 ASPDKPLLDDI
+765 ASPDKPLLD
-776 PEVEAVNVDSSRKN
+776 EVEAVNTDTSRKN

-852 HKKMLEELRYSATHW
+852 HKKMLEELKYSATHW

-885 KAYPPYVNF
+885 KAYPSYVNF

-914 FLKICQTKPEC
+914 FLKVCQTKPEC

-949 DILKHTSKNNP
+949 DILKHTNKNNP

-1034 LFLFTDTLEICKKR
+1034 LFLFSDTLEICKKR

-1059 TANGLH
+1059 TANGFH
-1065 TTKLSQ
+1065 TAKLSQ

-1093 ETDECHKVFALMVRS
+1093 ETDECHKVFALTVRS

-1156 SHQLEIDTSDVA
+1156 SHQLQIDTSDVA
-1168 LGTLSKAFKF
+1168 LGTLSKAFKSLFHNFYLEYMDPYVFLLNSMCETTLHVPLPF

-1236 LGNGGSG
+1236 LGNSGSS

-1267 LMNSIV
+1267 LTMTPLRRNCSE
-1273 EVMALAAIPSSVV
+1273 EVMQDKS
-1286 CAKQL
+1286 
-1291 QTIVEPADSSTSRAE
+1291 
-1306 QRGSTAHGGFGSSDA
+1306 
-1321 RIVELGSTT
+1321 EL
-1330 TTSRRPPLYSTVSA
+1330 
-1344 NKHTLLLLCELPVR
+1344 
-1358 VFRRLPA
+1358 
-1365 SPANANNEETLET
+1365 
-1378 LFENLTGPKIHVSD
+1378 
-1392 AMPGNLNA
+1392 
-1400 RTTTTRPYGTD
+1400 
-1411 EFGTREREDNN
+1411 
-1422 WSSFPLFLME
+1422 
-1432 LLVEDSSTA
+1432 
-1441 VVEALHAVKP
+1441 
-1451 DVELSMDKI
+1451 
-1460 LGVM
+1460 

>member
-1 VIIPRKK
+1 MEEQSVHSSISDINSEEAVRIEPMIIPRKK
-8 RICLIGAAGNDPALG
+8 RICLIGAAGDDPALG
-23 ATAQQFSVPVLKS
+23 AAAQQFSVPVLKS
-36 ETGLEYIEDTT
+36 ETGLEHVEDTS

-54 KQFEGPE
+54 KKFEGPE
-61 YDVLHKS
+61 YDALHKS

-75 TALLQLAER
+75 TALLQLAEK
-84 KDSLPSISRPMYTQ
+84 KDSLPSINRPMYTQ

-108 GFRKKEELTK
+108 GFRKKDELTK

-154 VTFRVPIMSMDWVT
+154 VTFRVPIMSMEWVT
-168 ALWNAKDDISNY
+168 ALWNAKDDISSY
-180 GNNEELIT
+180 GNNEELIA

-196 GAKVCFFGFPEE
+196 GAKVCFFGFPDE

-221 GKSTE
+221 GESTE
-226 IDDPNCTHVVTDVK
+226 IDDPNCTHV
-240 SREYKKCNDTFDM
+240 
-253 LPFAKDPN
+253 
-261 YIPFHYIQAK
+261 
-271 PFSFTFYNPYTN
+271 
-283 TIPNPNKMNSSQTC
+283 
-297 NISHM
+297 
-302 NIPKKLNTRYLSHWL
+302 
-317 CSSVPQYL
+317 
-325 EYKRNKFNYSIAD
+325 
-338 DISQD
+338 
-343 SAICMDDNLY
+343 
-353 DYPNLP
+353 
-359 DDSYI
+359 
-364 SEFSIPQTDSGIDM
+364 
-378 LTTRHPYN
+378 
-386 IIKTNSSRELGQ
+386 
-398 TNFPITSTMSNN
+398 
-410 MSDLSN
+410 
-416 ENTVNENMMYAQSRS
+416 
-431 YNFKSSTLSKK
+431 
-442 RITPHTNKQSFD
+442 
-454 SEAHLLKPCKNT
+454 
-466 HCTQNSFFFNRK
+466 
-478 IITPRRYIKWRRV
+478 
-491 KSCIA
+491 
-496 IHKINSPD
+496 
-504 KFKFKKIYSHPNLL
+504 
-518 RRYDSELNDSLLRN
+518 
-532 TLIPVTKSRS
+532 
-542 FLSTCK
+542 
-548 LNSSISSKLSY
+548 
-559 INFSPMFKQYKLVS
+559 
-573 PSHKISENH
+573 
-582 KQKYT
+582 
-587 LLPSPLPVPA
+587 
-597 KVAKLSNTECCSRS
+597 
-611 TFTSC
+611 
-616 GKDSSLISKT
+616 
-626 CTSKDDYVTQEKL
+626 
-639 EDRQLFSV
+639 V

-686 YLFEDYLESVLSPAI
+686 YLFEDYLESVLSPTI
-701 SARRDSQPTTTPS
+701 SVRRDSQQAATPS

-728 LSSLVQNGTDSPAL
+728 LSSLVQNGADSPAL
-742 HKRRSSISDAGL
+742 HKRRSSISDAGH

-765 ASPDKPLLDDI
+765 TSPDKPLLDDI
-776 PEVEAVNVDSSRKN
+776 PEVEAVNTDSSRKN

-828 TSGEL
+828 TTGEL

-914 FLKICQTKPEC
+914 FLKVCQTKPEC

-1076 HIKMLSLST
+1076 HIRMLSLST

-1168 LGTLSKAFKF
+1168 LGTLSKAFKSLFHNFYLEYMDPYVFLLNSMCETTLHVPLPF

-1267 LMNSIV
+1267 LSMASLRRNCSE
-1273 EVMALAAIPSSVV
+1273 EVMQD
-1286 CAKQL
+1286 K
-1291 QTIVEPADSSTSRAE
+1291 
-1306 QRGSTAHGGFGSSDA
+1306 SD
-1321 RIVELGSTT
+1321 L
-1330 TTSRRPPLYSTVSA
+1330 
-1344 NKHTLLLLCELPVR
+1344 
-1358 VFRRLPA
+1358 
-1365 SPANANNEETLET
+1365 
-1378 LFENLTGPKIHVSD
+1378 
-1392 AMPGNLNA
+1392 
-1400 RTTTTRPYGTD
+1400 
-1411 EFGTREREDNN
+1411 
-1422 WSSFPLFLME
+1422 
-1432 LLVEDSSTA
+1432 
-1441 VVEALHAVKP
+1441 
-1451 DVELSMDKI
+1451 
-1460 LGVM
+1460 

>member
-1 VIIPRKK
+1 MEEQSVHSSISDINSEEAVRSEPLIIPRKK
-8 RICLIGAAGNDPALG
+8 RICLIGAAGDDPALG
-23 ATAQQFSVPVLKS
+23 AAAQQFSVPVLKS
-36 ETGLEYIEDTT
+36 ETGLEHVEDTS

-54 KQFEGPE
+54 KKFEGPE
-61 YDVLHKS
+61 YDALHKS

-75 TALLQLAER
+75 TALLQLAEK
-84 KDSLPSISRPMYTQ
+84 KDSLPSITRPMYTQ

-108 GFRKKEELTK
+108 GFRKKDELTK

-154 VTFRVPIMSMDWVT
+154 VTFRVPIMSMEWVT
-168 ALWNAKDDISNY
+168 ALWNAKDDISSY

-196 GAKVCFFGFPEE
+196 GAKVCFFGFPDE

-221 GKSTE
+221 GESTE
-226 IDDPNCTHVVTDVK
+226 IDDPNCTHVVTDLG
-240 SREYKKCNDTFDM
+240 SHQYKKSNNTFDT
-253 LPFAKDPN
+253 LPYTKNPN
-261 YIPFHYIQAK
+261 CIPYPYLKTK
-271 PFSFTFYNPYTN
+271 PFSFTFYNPYTD
-283 TIPNPNKMNSSQTC
+283 TIPNTKLINSSHTFHV
-297 NISHM
+297 N
-302 NIPKKLNTRYLSHWL
+302 NTNLTKKLSTRHFSHCF
-317 CSSVPQYL
+317 CSYVPQHFEL
-325 EYKRNKFNYSIAD
+325 KENKCAYSILN

-353 DYPNLP
+353 DYPSLS
-359 DDSYI
+359 DESFM
-364 SEFSIPQTDSGIDM
+364 SEFSIGRADSGVSMSNVI
-378 LTTRHPYN
+378 
-386 IIKTNSSRELGQ
+386 Q
-398 TNFPITSTMSNN
+398 TNDVNALQESNFPVTSTIM
-410 MSDLSN
+410 
-416 ENTVNENMMYAQSRS
+416 
-431 YNFKSSTLSKK
+431 
-442 RITPHTNKQSFD
+442 H
-454 SEAHLLKPCKNT
+454 
-466 HCTQNSFFFNRK
+466 
-478 IITPRRYIKWRRV
+478 
-491 KSCIA
+491 
-496 IHKINSPD
+496 
-504 KFKFKKIYSHPNLL
+504 SHPNLL
-518 RRYDSELNDSLLRN
+518 RQHDLELNDSLLYDSSM
-532 TLIPVTKSRS
+532 PMTKNKG

-548 LNSSISSKLSY
+548 LNSSILSKLSHL
-559 INFSPMFKQYKLVS
+559 NFSPMLKQYVVINPCKQI
-573 PSHKISENH
+573 PEIHQQ
-582 KQKYT
+582 QKYT
-587 LLPSPLPVPA
+587 PLPSPLPIPA
-597 KVAKLSNTECCSRS
+597 KVAKLSTSEYGSRS
-611 TFTSC
+611 SFAS
-616 GKDSSLISKT
+616 DESYLNMSSKSHIL
-626 CTSKDDYVTQEKL
+626 KDDHIKL
-639 EDRQLFSV
+639 DKQKDKPLSLV

-686 YLFEDYLESVLSPAI
+686 YLFEDYLESVLSPTV
-701 SARRDSQPTTTPS
+701 SVRRDSQQAATPS

-728 LSSLVQNGTDSPAL
+728 LSSLVQNGADSPAL
-742 HKRRSSISDAGL
+742 HKRRSSISDAGH

-765 ASPDKPLLDDI
+765 TSPDKPLLDDI
-776 PEVEAVNVDSSRKN
+776 PEVEAVNTDTSRKN

-828 TSGEL
+828 TTGEL
-833 LNGTEAKIIFG
+833 LNCTEAKIIFG

-852 HKKMLEELRYSATHW
+852 HKKMLEELRYSTTHW
-867 MEDISI
+867 MEDNSI

-914 FLKICQTKPEC
+914 FLKVCQTKPEC

-949 DILKHTSKNNP
+949 DILKHTNKNNP

-1019 MELSEGLSGRGDHLV
+1019 MELGEGLSGRGDHLV

-1168 LGTLSKAFKF
+1168 LGTLSKAFKSLFHNFYLEYMDPYVFLLNSMCETTLHVPLPF

-1267 LMNSIV
+1267 LSMASLRRNCSE
-1273 EVMALAAIPSSVV
+1273 EVMQD
-1286 CAKQL
+1286 K
-1291 QTIVEPADSSTSRAE
+1291 
-1306 QRGSTAHGGFGSSDA
+1306 SD
-1321 RIVELGSTT
+1321 L
-1330 TTSRRPPLYSTVSA
+1330 
-1344 NKHTLLLLCELPVR
+1344 
-1358 VFRRLPA
+1358 
-1365 SPANANNEETLET
+1365 
-1378 LFENLTGPKIHVSD
+1378 
-1392 AMPGNLNA
+1392 
-1400 RTTTTRPYGTD
+1400 
-1411 EFGTREREDNN
+1411 
-1422 WSSFPLFLME
+1422 
-1432 LLVEDSSTA
+1432 
-1441 VVEALHAVKP
+1441 
-1451 DVELSMDKI
+1451 
-1460 LGVM
+1460 

>member
-1 VIIPRKK
+1 MEEQSVHSSISDINSEEAVRSEPVIIPRKK
-8 RICLIGAAGNDPALG
+8 RICLVGVAGDDPALG
-23 ATAQQFSVPVLKS
+23 AAAQQFSVPVLKS
-36 ETGLEYIEDTT
+36 ETGLEYIEDTA

-54 KQFEGPE
+54 KKFEGPE
-61 YDVLHKS
+61 YDALHKS

-84 KDSLPSISRPMYTQ
+84 KDSLPSINRPMYTQ

-108 GFRKKEELTK
+108 GFRKKDELTK

-154 VTFRVPIMSMDWVT
+154 VTFRVPIMSMEWVT
-168 ALWNAKDDISNY
+168 ALWNAKDDISSY

-188 TYKLKPFF
+188 GYKLKPFF

-221 GKSTE
+221 GESTE
-226 IDDPNCTHVVTDVK
+226 IDDPNCTHVVTDLG
-240 SREYKKCNDTFDM
+240 SQQYKISNNTSDM
-253 LPFAKDPN
+253 LPHTKNPN
-261 YIPFHYIQAK
+261 YTPYHYIKTK

-283 TIPNPNKMNSSQTC
+283 TIPNMKKVNSSQSC
-297 NISHM
+297 NVNNTNFI
-302 NIPKKLNTRYLSHWL
+302 KKLNTKRFSHCL
-317 CSSVPQYL
+317 CSCASYF
-325 EYKRNKFNYSIAD
+325 EHKENKYNYSILN

-353 DYPNLP
+353 DYSNLT
-359 DDSYI
+359 DEFCNM
-364 SEFSIPQTDSGIDM
+364 SEFSIARTDSGIDM
-378 LTTRHPYN
+378 STSRLSSN
-386 IIKTNSSRELGQ
+386 IIQTNGMNRSQ
-398 TNFPITSTMSNN
+398 TNFPVTSTMLNMHSTSSSSLFYNDKKIGNSIFNVSSN
-410 MSDLSN
+410 D
-416 ENTVNENMMYAQSRS
+416 NTHNKNVYSQSGLQS
-431 YNFKSSTLSKK
+431 FKSSTLSKK
-442 RITPHTNKQSFD
+442 KISQYINKQCSGTETH
-454 SEAHLLKPCKNT
+454 SLKFCKNMQ
-466 HCTQNSFFFNRK
+466 CAQSSFIFNRK
-478 IITPRRYIKWRRV
+478 IPIPRRYIKWRKA
-491 KSCIA
+491 KSCIT
-496 IHKINSPD
+496 IHKINSSD
-504 KFKFKKIYSHPNLL
+504 KFKFKRVHSYPILL
-518 RRYDSELNDSLLRN
+518 RQYDSELNDSLLNNSPTPVIRN
-532 TLIPVTKSRS
+532 NS
-542 FLSTCK
+542 FLNTCK
-548 LNSSISSKLSY
+548 LNSSILSKLSHF
-559 INFSPMFKQYKLVS
+559 NFSPLFKQYVLAR
-573 PSHKISENH
+573 PSHEIPDIH
-582 KQKYT
+582 QRQKYT
-587 LLPSPLPVPA
+587 PLPSPLPIPA
-597 KVAKLSNTECCSRS
+597 KVAKLSNTGSRNN
-611 TFTSC
+611 FTS
-616 GKDSSLISKT
+616 DESYSNVFSKN
-626 CTSKDDYVTQEKL
+626 SILKDDRMKLDKQEEKPL
-639 EDRQLFSV
+639 SLV

-686 YLFEDYLESVLSPAI
+686 YLFEDYLESVLSPTV
-701 SARRDSQPTTTPS
+701 SARRDSQQAATPS
-714 TASTRRKRKRLAET
+714 TASTRRKRKRLADT
-728 LSSLVQNGTDSPAL
+728 LSSLVQNGADSPAL
-742 HKRRSSISDAGL
+742 HKRRSSISDAGH

-765 ASPDKPLLDDI
+765 TSPDKPLLDDI
-776 PEVEAVNVDSSRKN
+776 PEVEAVNTDSSRKN

-828 TSGEL
+828 TTGEL

-852 HKKMLEELRYSATHW
+852 HKKMLEELKYSATHW
-867 MEDISI
+867 MEDVSI

-914 FLKICQTKPEC
+914 FLKVCQTKPEC

-1168 LGTLSKAFKF
+1168 LGTLSKAFKSLFHNFYLEYMDPYVFLLNSMCETTLHVPLPF

-1267 LMNSIV
+1267 LSMASLRRNCSE
-1273 EVMALAAIPSSVV
+1273 EVMQD
-1286 CAKQL
+1286 K
-1291 QTIVEPADSSTSRAE
+1291 
-1306 QRGSTAHGGFGSSDA
+1306 SD
-1321 RIVELGSTT
+1321 L
-1330 TTSRRPPLYSTVSA
+1330 
-1344 NKHTLLLLCELPVR
+1344 
-1358 VFRRLPA
+1358 
-1365 SPANANNEETLET
+1365 
-1378 LFENLTGPKIHVSD
+1378 
-1392 AMPGNLNA
+1392 
-1400 RTTTTRPYGTD
+1400 
-1411 EFGTREREDNN
+1411 
-1422 WSSFPLFLME
+1422 
-1432 LLVEDSSTA
+1432 
-1441 VVEALHAVKP
+1441 
-1451 DVELSMDKI
+1451 
-1460 LGVM
+1460 